1 MFHFMKV
8 VLASTPTQEER
19 IDELIQTF
27 YSKVFPFYFS
37 DEEIIQ
43 FERLKVLAIT
53 PEKAQLLS
61 TLKTSYQVIASLQ
74 TLVNILEDPEN
85 KHKYK
90 HLFAKNVQILEELD
104 IFFPFHLENFKLSS
118 NGDSYTQVNFSMYAE
133 ANNSYLL

>member
-1 MFHFMKV
+1 MKV
-8 VLASTPTQEER
+8 VFASTPTQEER
-19 IDELIQTF
+19 INELIQTF

-37 DEEIIQ
+37 DEEINQ

-90 HLFAKNVQILEELD
+90 QVFAKNVNILEELD
-104 IFFPFHLENFKLSS
+104 IFFPFHLDNFKSSS
-118 NGDSYTQVNFSMYAE
+118 NGDSCNQGNFSMYAE